1 MQTLRAPGM
10 TLNTIMHAWFRHV
23 RPYEA
28 NNTIQTTDARSRSR
42 VYTLTAEAKLIQITI
57 IPYTRR
63 LTGIQQ
69 GVLLGP
75 LSLVT
80 SVPIAST
87 PNPHLCASSLV
98 FSCASSD

>member
-1 MQTLRAPGM
+1 MFFLAFLRD
-10 TLNTIMHAWFRHV
+10 
-23 RPYEA
+23 
-28 NNTIQTTDARSRSR
+28 DAIFSVFHFFFLDCVLVAVVSS
-42 VYTLTAEAKLIQITI
+42 
-57 IPYTRR
+57 TRFI
-63 LTGIQQ
+63 G

-98 FSCASSD
+98 FSCAFRLLFSCAFRLVLLVLPLVC